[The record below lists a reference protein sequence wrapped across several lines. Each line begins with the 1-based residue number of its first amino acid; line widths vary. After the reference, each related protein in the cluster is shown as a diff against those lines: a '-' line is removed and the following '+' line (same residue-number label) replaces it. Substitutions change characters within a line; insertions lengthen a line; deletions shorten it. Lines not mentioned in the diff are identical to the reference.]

1 MKRFG
6 KEKEKKSIAIPLFI
20 IAIMVL
26 SALGYAIFQG
36 ENSNLVKV
44 NGFKFA
50 KVQDKYWTTKFQGES
65 YMFYFSPEDI
75 KELPM
80 EAFTLP
86 SYVYLVSNPNA
97 NYSQT
102 NLQTIEV
109 IKFELKNSLQSLGKT
124 VSLNFTNQVSCE
136 DASPSTAVVN
146 IDFGNETKVAANGN
160 CIQIEG
166 TDTGKLVA
174 ARDKFLMHVLGVY

>member
-6 KEKEKKSIAIPLFI
+6 REKEKKNIAIPLFI

-44 NGFKFA
+44 NGFKFV
-50 KVQDKYWTTKFQGES
+50 KVQDKYWTTKFQGAS

-75 KELPM
+75 KELPIN
-80 EAFTLP
+80 EFTLP
-86 SYVYLVSNPNA
+86 SFVYLVSNPKA
-97 NYSQT
+97 NYSQA

-124 VSLNFTNQVSCE
+124 VSMNFTSQVSCE
-136 DASPSTAVVN
+136 DVSPSTAV
-146 IDFGNETKVAANGN
+146 ISLDFGNETKVAANEN
-160 CIQIEG
+160 CIQIMG
-166 TDTGKLVA
+166 TDAGKLVA
-174 ARDKFLMHVLGVY
+174 ARDRFLMKVLGVY

>member
-6 KEKEKKSIAIPLFI
+6 REKDKKNIAVPLFI

-36 ENSNLVKV
+36 ENSNLVKI

-50 KVQDKYWTTKFQGES
+50 KVQDKYWSTKFQGES
-65 YMFYFSPEDI
+65 YMFYFSPADI
-75 KELPM
+75 KEIPIDS
-80 EAFTLP
+80 FTLP
-86 SYVYLVSNPNA
+86 SFVYMVSNPNA

-124 VSLNFTNQVSCE
+124 VSMNFTSQVSCK
-136 DASPSTAVVN
+136 DSSPSTAVVS
-146 IDFGNETKVAANGN
+146 IEFGNETKVSANEN
-160 CIQIEG
+160 CIQIMG
-166 TDTGKLVA
+166 TDASKLVA
-174 ARDKFLMHVLGVY
+174 ARDRFLLKALGVY